1 MTELYDQIFAAGY
14 LDWLA
19 ILTSLAYVWLAAR
32 DNNWCW
38 LFAAISTAVWAWQ
51 SFFVYQLVSDGFLQ
65 LFYLV
70 MAGVGI
76 WRWRGGKSRTE
87 KPGSEAPGLLDV
99 EAIPQ
104 RTVATIRRM
113 RWQDH
118 VMVITGGTVAGY
130 LLYMFVSGVFTSV
143 ATFPDA
149 MTTSFSIITTFL
161 LVWRRL
167 ENWLYW
173 IVIDAA
179 YVWIYSGTGALLFA
193 GMMVINIGMAVYGY
207 LNWRREMTATNTGV

>member
-1 MTELYDQIFAAGY
+1 MTELYDQILAAGY
-14 LDWLA
+14 PDWLA

-38 LFAAISTAVWAWQ
+38 LFAAISTSIWAWQ

-76 WRWRGGKSRTE
+76 WRWRSGKTRIE
-87 KPGSEAPGLLDV
+87 QLRNENHGLLDV
-99 EAIPQ
+99 ETNPP

-113 RWQDH
+113 SWKEH
-118 VMVITGGTVAGY
+118 VVVIVGGALMGY
-130 LLYMFVSGVFTSV
+130 GLYLFVSGVFTSV

-149 MTTSFSIITTFL
+149 ITTAFSILTTFL

-173 IVIDAA
+173 IVIDAV
-179 YVWIYSGTGALLFA
+179 YVWIYTSSGAVLFA
-193 GMMVINIGMAVYGY
+193 VMMVINIGMAIYGY
-207 LNWRREMTATNTGV
+207 FYWRREILAMNADG